1 MSELSVQTW
10 SMPAADL
17 GPDNP
22 LPPLTTRKRLQ
33 FENISGIPD
42 EVLENMAYG
51 HVSTLLPYTLQ
62 DGYTRQLHPRQF
74 RVAVLE
80 NEILRATFLLEFG
93 GRLWSL
99 FHKLSGRELLQV
111 NPVFQ
116 LANLAIRNAWFSGGV
131 ELNISTTG
139 HSPLTCSPMFA
150 GRLERADGTPV
161 LRLYEWER
169 FRQVPYQVDAY
180 LPDGSPLLFL
190 RVRITNPNE
199 RDVPMYW
206 WSNIAVPQK
215 PHIRVIAPARA
226 AYYLGCQ
233 GGNFVRI
240 PVPDFNGIDFTY
252 PCNVPYAADYFFDIP
267 TGQRAWITALD
278 GEGKGLVQVSTSRM
292 MGRKLWV
299 WGTGTGG
306 TNWQKFLSPPGEGYL
321 EIQAGLTA
329 TQLEHL
335 RMPAGA
341 DWSWLEAY
349 GLLEA
354 DAAIVHS
361 SDWEQAIQHVE
372 DELQRLSPYTELMRE
387 HELGPGYANS
397 PPLEMLQLGSGWGAL
412 ERRRREACGEA
423 PLYTPG
429 LIFADDSLGDEQA
442 PWISL
447 LEEGSFPVSDA
458 QTPPRSFVVG
468 QNWQSLLESTLRSD
482 RGDNWLALLHLGVM
496 EHWTGDL
503 PAARSAWER
512 SLELLWTPWAARN
525 LAVLAWERGLL
536 DEAAGLLTKA
546 LRGAP
551 HLLPLAIE
559 TGCCLLEAG
568 HTQEWLEILKKLPR
582 SIQSAGRIGL
592 LQAQAALA
600 ENNLATVARF
610 FEDKVIVDDLREG
623 ERSLTDLWFGYQ
635 ARRVSMEENVPLNNS
650 LRARIREEYPLPN
663 EFDFS
668 MVAGDVFG
676 E

>member
-1 MSELSVQTW
+1 MMSELSVQTW

-62 DGYTRQLHPRQF
+62 DEYTRQIHPRQF

-206 WSNIAVPQK
+206 WSNIALPQK
-215 PHIRVIAPARA
+215 PQIRVIAPARA
-226 AYYLGCQ
+226 AYCLGCQ

-278 GEGKGLVQVSTSRM
+278 GEGKGLVQASTSRM

-321 EIQAGLTA
+321 EIQA
-329 TQLEHL
+329 
-335 RMPAGA
+335 
-341 DWSWLEAY
+341 
-349 GLLEA
+349 
-354 DAAIVHS
+354 
-361 SDWEQAIQHVE
+361 
-372 DELQRLSPYTELMRE
+372 
-387 HELGPGYANS
+387 
-397 PPLEMLQLGSGWGAL
+397 
-412 ERRRREACGEA
+412 
-423 PLYTPG
+423 
-429 LIFADDSLGDEQA
+429 
-442 PWISL
+442 
-447 LEEGSFPVSDA
+447 
-458 QTPPRSFVVG
+458 
-468 QNWQSLLESTLRSD
+468 
-482 RGDNWLALLHLGVM
+482 
-496 EHWTGDL
+496 
-503 PAARSAWER
+503 
-512 SLELLWTPWAARN
+512 
-525 LAVLAWERGLL
+525 
-536 DEAAGLLTKA
+536 
-546 LRGAP
+546 
-551 HLLPLAIE
+551 
-559 TGCCLLEAG
+559 
-568 HTQEWLEILKKLPR
+568 
-582 SIQSAGRIGL
+582 
-592 LQAQAALA
+592 
-600 ENNLATVARF
+600 
-610 FEDKVIVDDLREG
+610 
-623 ERSLTDLWFGYQ
+623 
-635 ARRVSMEENVPLNNS
+635 
-650 LRARIREEYPLPN
+650 
-663 EFDFS
+663 
-668 MVAGDVFG
+668 
-676 E
+676 

>member
-1 MSELSVQTW
+1 
-10 SMPAADL
+10 
-17 GPDNP
+17 
-22 LPPLTTRKRLQ
+22 
-33 FENISGIPD
+33 
-42 EVLENMAYG
+42 
-51 HVSTLLPYTLQ
+51 
-62 DGYTRQLHPRQF
+62 
-74 RVAVLE
+74 
-80 NEILRATFLLEFG
+80 
-93 GRLWSL
+93 
-99 FHKLSGRELLQV
+99 
-111 NPVFQ
+111 
-116 LANLAIRNAWFSGGV
+116 
-131 ELNISTTG
+131 
-139 HSPLTCSPMFA
+139 
-150 GRLERADGTPV
+150 
-161 LRLYEWER
+161 
-169 FRQVPYQVDAY
+169 
-180 LPDGSPLLFL
+180 
-190 RVRITNPNE
+190 
-199 RDVPMYW
+199 
-206 WSNIAVPQK
+206 
-215 PHIRVIAPARA
+215 
-226 AYYLGCQ
+226 
-233 GGNFVRI
+233 
-240 PVPDFNGIDFTY
+240 
-252 PCNVPYAADYFFDIP
+252 
-267 TGQRAWITALD
+267 
-278 GEGKGLVQVSTSRM
+278 
-292 MGRKLWV
+292 
-299 WGTGTGG
+299 
-306 TNWQKFLSPPGEGYL
+306 
-321 EIQAGLTA
+321 
-329 TQLEHL
+329 
-335 RMPAGA
+335 
-341 DWSWLEAY
+341 
-349 GLLEA
+349 
-354 DAAIVHS
+354 IVHS